1 MEVLKK
7 LSLITVCVALS
18 ACNTLD
24 RLENVGAEPKLAPE
38 KSPIQQ
44 VDYKPVSNWPT
55 PVDPGMTKG
64 ANSLWQP
71 GSRSF
76 FKDQRATRIGD
87 ILTVVVNISDQ
98 ATLNNSTTRD
108 RTNTENL
115 GAPQVFG
122 LEGKIDKIFSKNANE
137 NNLLSLN
144 GDSKSVGDG
153 QIARTEA
160 ITTKVAA
167 SITQILPNGNMVI
180 KGTQDIRV
188 NYEMREV
195 TVEGVIRPEDI
206 SADNTIASEQIAEAR
221 ISYGGQGTV
230 SDVQQPRY
238 GNQIIDILSPF

>member
-1 MEVLKK
+1 M
-7 LSLITVCVALS
+7 A
-18 ACNTLD
+18 A
-24 RLENVGAEPKLAPE
+24 E
-38 KSPIQQ
+38 KSPIQ
-44 VDYKPVSNWPT
+44 DASYKPVTNWPT

-76 FKDQRATRIGD
+76 FKDQRATRVGD

-98 ATLNNSTTRD
+98 ATLNNSSERD
-108 RTNTENL
+108 RTDTENL
-115 GAPQVFG
+115 AAPGVFG

-137 NNLLSLN
+137 NSLLNIDGS
-144 GDSKSVGDG
+144 SKSVGDG

-167 SITQILPNGNMVI
+167 SITQVLPNGNLVI

-206 SADNTIASEQIAEAR
+206 SR
-221 ISYGGQGTV
+221 
-230 SDVQQPRY
+230 R
-238 GNQIIDILSPF
+238 